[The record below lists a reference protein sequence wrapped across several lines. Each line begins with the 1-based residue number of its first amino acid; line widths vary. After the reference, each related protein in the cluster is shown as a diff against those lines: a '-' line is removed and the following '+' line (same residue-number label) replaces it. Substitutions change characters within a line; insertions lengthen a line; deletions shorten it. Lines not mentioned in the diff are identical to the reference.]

1 MISDDSH
8 GFEKCRGRRISK
20 SLPKEFDDFICF
32 ISIKARTTNKC
43 AKTRHFGLPNLK
55 SSQTGSAH
63 PGLHGAWT
71 RGPRG
76 DPEIATWC
84 HRDCVDDTTSNTWSD
99 DFFHHFLGDL
109 GDRVQV
115 CFKICSDSDLG
126 VLKLCIPQKFQSLKK
141 QILTLHQFL
150 FPWKSFRCYEFLRD
164 IYICEK
170 KIGSV
175 RNSSGSVSR
184 NWLCRSNLES
194 NLKTSKV
201 SSV

>member
-43 AKTRHFGLPNLK
+43 AKTQHFGLPNLK

-84 HRDCVDDTTSNTWSD
+84 HRDCVDDTASNTWSD
-99 DFFHHFLGDL
+99 EFFHHFWGDL

-115 CFKICSDSDLG
+115 SCKICSDSDLG
-126 VLKLCIPQKFQSLKK
+126 VLKLCIPQKFQSQKNK
-141 QILTLHQFL
+141 SLHCISFFSHGNLSDAMSFWGIYTFL
-150 FPWKSFRCYEFLRD
+150 FVYLW
-164 IYICEK
+164 EK
-170 KIGSV
+170 
-175 RNSSGSVSR
+175 
-184 NWLCRSNLES
+184 NWISQ
-194 NLKTSKV
+194 KF
-201 SSV
+201 